1 MSLASLFTSFTFFYL
16 FLPFC
21 AHCSWPEPSDWPRI
35 MSLGAFRAVYWIKC
49 ESAPPLSSFL
59 SSPLL
64 GGTCVD
70 GSCPSQVHTVFMGKK
85 YLTNEA
91 LVKRNALKKETK
103 ISFQLAPPISVS
115 NGTSAI
121 KASADIGQYQRKHW
135 RQQTFNILLS
145 TAECPDKKGS
155 VSY

>member
-1 MSLASLFTSFTFFYL
+1 MADVWMEVA
-16 FLPFC
+16 P
-21 AHCSWPEPSDWPRI
+21 A
-35 MSLGAFRAVYWIKC
+35 KC
-49 ESAPPLSSFL
+49 
-59 SSPLL
+59 
-64 GGTCVD
+64 
-70 GSCPSQVHTVFMGKK
+70 GKEVR
-85 YLTNEA
+85 YED
-91 LVKRNALKKETK
+91 LVKRNALEKDK
-103 ISFQLAPPISVS
+103 ISFRLAPPISVS